1 MGLSLCFSA
10 THVCSVSLAFPKQRL
25 KALSSFNLKVIE
37 FSLSITVS
45 MYLDETCDFN
55 VYSYC
60 YLIKLMTFHYK
71 KLQGGLESGFS
82 CEDHLLPLHRIRFCF

>member
-10 THVCSVSLAFPKQRL
+10 THVYSVSLALPKQRL
-25 KALSSFNLKVIE
+25 KALSSFNLKGSE

-45 MYLDETCDFN
+45 MYLDEICDFN

-60 YLIKLMTFHYK
+60 YLINLMTFYYK
-71 KLQGGLESGFS
+71 KITRRVREWVQL
-82 CEDHLLPLHRIRFCF
+82 